1 LRKEMIVGARR
12 SCQTRAMP
20 STSAPSEARPCVAVI
35 GGATAGAEVA
45 GRLAERGATVVV
57 FEMNPRPYGKIEDG
71 LPRWHEALRNKEYE
85 TVCGK
90 LGQPNV
96 HFVPNTR
103 IGLDLDFKVLATDWG
118 FTSVV
123 LANGAW
129 RDRALPIDG
138 IDKYIDKGLIYQN
151 PFIVWFNHKHEAGYS
166 GETFETPDG
175 AIVVGGGLAS
185 IDVVKVLMLQNTI
198 DKLAERGIETDL
210 LELEVKGIPK
220 TLKLHDLEMSD
231 LGLEGPTLYYR
242 RRVED
247 MPLMEAPP
255 GADAKRIEK
264 VEAGRARM
272 VAKAQDK
279 YGFKIEPLCSPNKA
293 IIEDDRVVGIEF
305 VRNVMRDGRP
315 TATDETFEV
324 RGPLVISSIGSI
336 PEAIDG
342 IPMRGELFAFEDWDI
357 GRIDGF
363 PTLFSVGNVVTGKG
377 NIVASRKHAAHV
389 SETAIEKFLGISDE
403 GREGEEALASA
414 TNDAIAAEADAVAS
428 QIEAQPPAS
437 PETIAAILARVA
449 ERHEA
454 IGYESFD
461 SWMDKVSPN

>member
-1 LRKEMIVGARR
+1 
-12 SCQTRAMP
+12 MP
-20 STSAPSEARPCVAVI
+20 PTPAPSEARPCVAVI

-57 FEMNPRPYGKIEDG
+57 FEMNPKPYGKIEDG

-85 TVCGK
+85 TVRGK
-90 LGQPNV
+90 LSHPNV
-96 HFVPNTR
+96 EFVPNTK
-103 IGLDLDFKVLATDWG
+103 IGRDVDFQSLATGWG

-129 RDRALPIDG
+129 NDRALPLEGVD
-138 IDKYIDKGLIYQN
+138 DYIGKGLVYQN
-151 PFIVWFNHKHEAGYS
+151 PFIVWFNHKHEAGFA
-166 GETFETPDG
+166 GEAFETPDG

-185 IDVVKVLMLQNTI
+185 IDVVKVLMLQNTMN
-198 DKLAERGIETDL
+198 KLAERGIEVDL
-210 LELEVKGIPK
+210 VELEVKGIPK
-220 TLKLHDLEMSD
+220 TLKLHGLEIGDLELD
-231 LGLEGPTLYYR
+231 GPTLYYR

-272 VAKAQDK
+272 VAKAQEK
-279 YGFKIEPLCSPNKA
+279 YGFHIEPLCSPKTPIVENG
-293 IIEDDRVVGIEF
+293 RLVGIEF
-305 VRNVMRDGRP
+305 VRNVMKEGRP

-324 RGPLVISSIGSI
+324 RGPVVISSIGSI

-342 IPMRGELFAFEDWDI
+342 IPMRGELFDFQDWEI

-377 NIVASRKHAAHV
+377 NIVASRKHAAQV
-389 SETAIEKFLGISDE
+389 SESAIEKFLGISDS
-403 GREGEEALASA
+403 GRDGEEALG
-414 TNDAIAAEADAVAS
+414 DANREAISAEAEAVA
-428 QIEAQPPAS
+428 QKIEAQPPAS
-437 PETIAAILARVA
+437 PEVVASILERVA
-449 ERHEA
+449 ERQKA
-454 IGYESFD
+454 VGYASFD
-461 SWMDKVSPN
+461 RWMSQSTPD